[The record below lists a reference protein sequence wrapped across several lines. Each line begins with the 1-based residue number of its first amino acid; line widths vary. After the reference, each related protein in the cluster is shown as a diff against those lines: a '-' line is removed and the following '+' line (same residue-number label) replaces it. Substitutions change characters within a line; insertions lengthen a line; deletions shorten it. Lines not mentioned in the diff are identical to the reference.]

1 MPTVDVSNWQ
11 SQLRKGLLD
20 MVILNLLQHRKCHGY
35 EMVQALKKIEGLQI
49 REGNIYPILA
59 RLEMDA
65 LLSSSRQ
72 ASAEGPPREHSR
84 DNKAWPQ
91 FYGRNE
97 PALGSD
103 ERKHSEDKGGEPLM
117 TEAEKTW
124 ISARNNYL
132 QEVKEALKAAKYP
145 GTKSIIEEVR
155 HHLESRYSDLPAE
168 STGAAPGKLISGLS
182 PKWALPRT
190 T

>member
-1 MPTVDVSNWQ
+1 
-11 SQLRKGLLD
+11 
-20 MVILNLLQHRKCHGY
+20 
-35 EMVQALKKIEGLQI
+35 
-49 REGNIYPILA
+49 
-59 RLEMDA
+59 
-65 LLSSSRQ
+65 
-72 ASAEGPPREHSR
+72 
-84 DNKAWPQ
+84 
-91 FYGRNE
+91 
-97 PALGSD
+97 
-103 ERKHSEDKGGEPLM
+103 M

-155 HHLESRYSDLPAE
+155 HHLESRYSDPRLR
-168 STGAAPGKLISGLS
+168 AAPGKLISGLS